1 MINKETREEWRKL
14 AKEAM
19 HSWVGEYC
27 PKDEFFAL
35 LDYIDELEAAQ
46 PSAQRTGLGLSALNQ
61 DDLVKE
67 LVRRG
72 YVVTLTPRH

>member
-46 PSAQRTGLGLSALNQ
+46 QAKKGGVTPAPPQSGGALFIRNSS
-61 DDLVKE
+61 D
-67 LVRRG
+67 
-72 YVVTLTPRH
+72 